1 MESRQLIDKLEYA
14 IEQLEQ
20 ARPFNK
26 VRFRSAV
33 LDVGGR
39 LAGEPGGVDALYQL
53 AARCDRAG
61 IFADTPWDQ
70 PATLLPG
77 LVRNTLEQG
86 DRQTVLIELLSQL
99 RLLAVSNGVYTHA
112 GIPAEQARHFLA
124 QVMALNLDHLLA
136 GPGEA
141 MRARLGRT
149 STAVSGVFRYL
160 LENIGFADILGSLV
174 HEVRRIMSQ
183 RPLQV
188 DSVKSMITQ
197 IALARSRGE
206 GGNGAAAADADRLVS
221 NLFGPTATCA
231 DDPGV
236 QLYLERVVRLSAGEL
251 ESEAS
256 AFARAMHENGLVSD
270 YHAVF
275 LRWLALADVDL
286 PIARESLQALA
297 LGLSSTGLDALRTFH
312 DLVGRLIE
320 GAVHIGTAQSVYG
333 LALILE
339 SGMLYSAPVAP
350 ALWRQIDLRLSPVCA
365 EIQSTVF
372 GTQVTPATRLLAG
385 TIQVLGQP
393 LGIGQG
399 NNPTCQAA
407 RAISMWASNDP
418 DYLLHLISRAAHF
431 DEIVLHFEGEPISSA
446 GAAGAMIPLDTDPV
460 SVLLVPHLDLIY
472 RLMGELCA
480 GRGDDPHRW
489 INPELHGW
497 WVGRECFLAV
507 DIQTGGLR
515 DYDAFLHRFYCSYH
529 PFYNGNQPIIHPQ
542 PAGLAVTDSTGIFV
556 GWHAITLIRVALDG
570 DNVMRL
576 YFFNPNNDSGQDWGA
591 GVKVSTHGNG
601 ERHGEASLPFAEL
614 ASRLY
619 LFHDD
624 TEALVPTTAPDAAE
638 LQEVKQMA
646 LSSWAAGRDATAQAP
661 TVAGSSAQ
669 G

>member
-14 IEQLEQ
+14 LEQLEQ

-26 VRFRSAV
+26 VRFRPAV

-39 LAGEPGGVDALYQL
+39 LACEPGGVDVLYRL

-61 IFADTPWDQ
+61 VFADTPWDQ
-70 PATLLPG
+70 PACLLPG

-86 DRQTVLIELLSQL
+86 DRQTVLIELFSQL
-99 RLLAVSNGVYTHA
+99 RLLAISNGVYMHG
-112 GIPAEQARHFLA
+112 GISAEQARHFLA
-124 QVMALNLDHLLA
+124 QVMALNLDHLLS
-136 GPGEA
+136 GPGET

-149 STAVSGVFRYL
+149 GNTVSVVFRYL

-197 IALARSRGE
+197 IALARGRGE
-206 GGNGAAAADADRLVS
+206 GGAGTAAADADRLVS
-221 NLFGPTATCA
+221 SLFGPTQNCA

-236 QLYLERVVRLSAGEL
+236 PLYRERLAQLDADALQGE
-251 ESEAS
+251 AN
-256 AFARAMHENGLVSD
+256 AFAAAMHESGLVSD

-275 LRWLALADVDL
+275 LRWLALEQGEL
-286 PIARESLQALA
+286 PVARDSLLALA
-297 LGLSSTGLDALRTFH
+297 LGLSSTGYDVLRTFH
-312 DLVGRLIE
+312 SLVTRLIE
-320 GAVHIGTAQSVYG
+320 GAVQLGTAQCVYS
-333 LALILE
+333 LAQLLE

-350 ALWRQIDLRLSPVCA
+350 ALWRQIDLRLSPRCTELLA
-365 EIQSTVF
+365 AVF
-372 GTQVTPATRLLAG
+372 GPQVSPASRLLAG
-385 TIQVLGQP
+385 TVQVLGQP

-431 DEIVLHFEGEPISSA
+431 DEIILHFEGEAVSSA
-446 GAAGAMIPLDTDPV
+446 GASGGAVPLDTDPV
-460 SVLLVPHLDLIY
+460 SVLLVPHLDLVY
-472 RLMGELCA
+472 RRMGELCA

-497 WVGRECFLAV
+497 WVGRQCFLAV
-507 DIQTGGLR
+507 DIHTGGLR

-542 PAGLAVTDSTGIFV
+542 PAGLAVTDSTGAFV
-556 GWHAITLIRVALDG
+556 GWHAITLIRVALDS
-570 DNVMRL
+570 DNTMRM

-591 GVKVSTHGNG
+591 GVKVSTQGRG
-601 ERHGEASLPFAEL
+601 ERHGEASLPFPQL

-624 TEALVPTTAPDAAE
+624 TEALVPTTTPDAEE
-638 LQEVKQMA
+638 LAAVKEMA
-646 LSSWAAGRDATAQAP
+646 LSSWAAGREVGLTP
-661 TVAGSSAQ
+661 ERGHN
-669 G
+669 